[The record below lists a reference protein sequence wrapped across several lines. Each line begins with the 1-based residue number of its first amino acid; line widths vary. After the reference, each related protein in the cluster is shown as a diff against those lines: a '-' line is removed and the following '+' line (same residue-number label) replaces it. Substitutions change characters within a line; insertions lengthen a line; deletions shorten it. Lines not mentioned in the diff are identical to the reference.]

1 MDFYQYT
8 IAIVGSFFAGAIN
21 TLAGNGSVITLSL
34 MTEMIGLP
42 GNLANGTNRIG
53 LFTQSVAGAFG
64 FWQHGRLDFRRSW
77 AFLIF
82 TSIGAI
88 IGAFV
93 AVKVS
98 NEQFLSVFRF
108 LMIFML
114 FVVLFKPE
122 RWLRATDTTQQLP
135 LWAIIPMFLA
145 LGFYGGF
152 IQMGMGIFFV
162 VVMVFTARY
171 SLVDSNAIKVTIV
184 SLYTIIVILI
194 FQLQGLIDWKTG
206 VLMAVGQTV
215 GGYVTAVYA
224 SKNANA
230 ARWAH
235 RILVT
240 AIVLSV
246 VKMYNLHE
254 WALEMVAGH

>member
-1 MDFYQYT
+1 MEFYQYV

-42 GNLANGTNRIG
+42 GNIANGTNRIG
-53 LFTQSVAGAFG
+53 LFTQSAAGAYG
-64 FWQHGRLDFRRSW
+64 FWRHGRLDFRQSW

-88 IGAFV
+88 IGAIV

-108 LMIFML
+108 LMVFML
-114 FVVLFKPE
+114 FVILFKPE
-122 RWLRATDTTQQLP
+122 RWLRQTDPNLN
-135 LWAIIPMFLA
+135 LKLGLIIPMFLA

-162 VVMVFTARY
+162 AVMVLTVRY

-184 SLYTIIVILI
+184 GIYTVIVILI
-194 FQLQGLIDWKTG
+194 FQSKGLIDWRIG
-206 VLMAVGQTV
+206 ALIAIGQTI

-224 SKNANA
+224 SKSANA
-230 ARWAH
+230 ALWAH
-235 RILVT
+235 RILV
-240 AIVLSV
+240 AAVVISV

-254 WALEMVAGH
+254 WVLGLFY

>member
-1 MDFYQYT
+1 MQLPSL
-8 IAIVGSFFAGAIN
+8 AVFFAGAIN

-53 LFTQSVAGAFG
+53 LFTQSAAGAFG

-88 IGAFV
+88 IGATV
-93 AVKVS
+93 AVHVS
-98 NEQFLSVFRF
+98 NEQFSKVFRF
-108 LMIFML
+108 LMVFML
-114 FVVLFKPE
+114 FIVLFKPQ
-122 RWLRATDTTQQLP
+122 RWLRQTDYTQRLSIW
-135 LWAIIPMFLA
+135 LVIPMFLA

-162 VVMVFTARY
+162 AVMVFTARY

-184 SLYTIIVILI
+184 GLYTLFVILI
-194 FQLQGLIDWKTG
+194 FQSRGLIDWKIG
-206 VLMAVGQTV
+206 LIIAIGQTA
-215 GGYVTAVYA
+215 GGYLTAVYA

-235 RILVT
+235 RILVV

-246 VKMYNLHE
+246 IKMFNLHE
-254 WALEMVAGH
+254 LIMNLL

>member
-1 MDFYQYT
+1 MEFYQYV

-42 GNLANGTNRIG
+42 GNVANGTNRIG
-53 LFTQSVAGAFG
+53 LFTQSAAGALG

-77 AFLIF
+77 AFLVF

-88 IGAFV
+88 IGAIV

-108 LMIFML
+108 LMVFML
-114 FVVLFKPE
+114 FVILFKPE
-122 RWLRATDTTQQLP
+122 RWLRQTDPNLNLS
-135 LWAIIPMFLA
+135 LWIVIPMFLA

-162 VVMVFTARY
+162 AVMVLTARY

-184 SLYTIIVILI
+184 GIYTVIVILI
-194 FQLQGLIDWKTG
+194 FQSRGLIDWKIG
-206 VLMAVGQTV
+206 ALIAIGQTI
-215 GGYVTAVYA
+215 GGYLTAVYA

-235 RILVT
+235 RILVL
-240 AIVLSV
+240 AVVLSV
-246 VKMYNLHE
+246 VKMYNLHQ
-254 WALEMVAGH
+254 WVISLF